1 MSHTPTIQLVDFK
14 RDDLE
19 QLHKIFYESVH
30 GIGVLAY
37 TKAQCDAWAPADF
50 DSYYWSIR
58 LKHLRTLFAQV
69 DGEKVG
75 FISYRSDGYI
85 DFLYVLPDWKGRN
98 IAQTLYNQAEFELLS
113 RPNVIQLSTDASY
126 LAKPFFQKNGF
137 HVTQKNEVYLRGE
150 TLINFTMKKT
160 LWSLS

>member
-14 RDDLE
+14 MDDLE

-50 DSYYWSIR
+50 DSYYWSMR
-58 LKHLRTLFAQV
+58 LKQLRTLFAQV
-69 DGEKVG
+69 DGKKVG

-85 DFLYVLPDWKGRN
+85 DFLYVLPEWKGKN
-98 IAQTLYNQAEFELLS
+98 IAQTLYNRAEFELLS
-113 RPNVIQLSTDASY
+113 RPNVIQLTTDASY

-137 HVTQKNEVYLRGE
+137 HVIQKNEVYLRGE